1 MTTQPRSRGASLAIW
16 IGLNLLR
23 LFGVGVIVAGIAVQG
38 LLLVRSVW
46 RGFPSQAGER
56 VVTDESIMIIA
67 VM

>member
-1 MTTQPRSRGASLAIW
+1 MTTQSQSRGASLAIW

-46 RGFPSQAGER
+46 LESALRLGKMTGA
-56 VVTDESIMIIA
+56 DESDD
-67 VM
+67 VTVGT